1 MSCVRPLPFKSARH
15 DRDMAGSV
23 PWSPM
28 SPPPPTTYDP
38 NALLRK
44 IDQTTSQIFHW
55 VRIGVV
61 VIIILLIVV
70 VLIG

>member
-1 MSCVRPLPFKSARH
+1 
-15 DRDMAGSV
+15 V